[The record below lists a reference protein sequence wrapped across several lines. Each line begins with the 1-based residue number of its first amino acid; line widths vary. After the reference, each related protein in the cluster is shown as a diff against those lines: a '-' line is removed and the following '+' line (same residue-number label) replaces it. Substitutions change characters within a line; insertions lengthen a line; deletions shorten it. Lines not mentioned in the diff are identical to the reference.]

1 MGLKDWFV
9 TWIHVHVHMHKYML
23 SFHTRTLLFNGL
35 LRYSAISARRNTFLQ
50 LFAARTLLVFCRV
63 KKLTLHNARHAGY
76 CTNCLFASFGKKLWL
91 FQRAYSCFQLLSE
104 DVEAKCQMPSPW
116 DVIKLRM
123 PHHRDWQRKQ
133 MPWQGMGTGGIDL
146 CITFRSWTECVSLR
160 SVYDSFSKD
169 R

>member
-1 MGLKDWFV
+1 MLGRKNWFL

-35 LRYSAISARRNTFLQ
+35 LRYSVVSARRNSFLQ

-91 FQRAYSCFQLLSE
+91 FQRASSCFQLLSE
-104 DVEAKCQMPSPW
+104 GVEGKCQMPSPW

-123 PHHRDWQRKQ
+123 PHRRDWHRTDNVSKC
-133 MPWQGMGTGGIDL
+133 PDI
-146 CITFRSWTECVSLR
+146 CITFLSWTECGSLR